1 MADRRPPLPPL
12 NALRAFDAL
21 ARCGS
26 LRAAAADLGVVPGAV
41 RQQIASLEEHF
52 GVPLFNREGG
62 RVTLNATAERLA
74 DAVGV
79 AFAIIIRAADEVPS
93 QDSKLRLRLG
103 VPMPMASEW
112 FMARLVRIQ
121 ADVKALEID
130 VVPVP
135 VSLTLSDAPDID
147 AIIAGGEYRPL
158 PDIAATRFMDDEFGP
173 VANPETAAGL
183 AGDLGNATAIIA
195 QDVGYLWDDW
205 FRESGSVPVRFNK
218 RTAFSNLVLAI
229 SAARA
234 GFGLTIAPR
243 ASVEADLASGALV
256 APFGFTNRPA
266 GYRLCCRVAD
276 QHRKPIVALREWLM
290 AEGKA
295 ANLLLTAV

>member
-1 MADRRPPLPPL
+1 MADRRPTLPPL

-26 LRAAAADLGVVPGAV
+26 LRAAATDLGVVPGAV

-52 GVPLFNREGG
+52 GVPLFDRESG

-79 AFAIIIRAADEVPS
+79 AFAIIMRAAEEIS
-93 QDSKLRLRLG
+93 SYDSKLRLLLG

-112 FMARLVRIQ
+112 FMPRLARIQ
-121 ADVKALEID
+121 ADVKTLEID

-158 PDIAATRFMDDEFGP
+158 PDIAATPFMDDQFGP
-173 VANPETAAGL
+173 VGSPQTASREAD
-183 AGDLGNATAIIA
+183 DLGSATAIIA
-195 QDVGYLWDDW
+195 RDVSYLWDDW
-205 FRESGSVPVRFNK
+205 FRESGTAPVRFHRRREVND
-218 RTAFSNLVLAI
+218 LVLAI
-229 SAARA
+229 SAAKA
-234 GFGLTIAPR
+234 GLGLTIAPR
-243 ASVEADLASGALV
+243 ASIKAELTSGTLI
-256 APFGFTNRPA
+256 APFGFISRPA

-276 QHRKPIVALREWLM
+276 RDRKPIVALRDWLV
-290 AEGKA
+290 AQGKA
-295 ANLLLTAV
+295 ANLLANAV

>member
-1 MADRRPPLPPL
+1 MADRRPTLPPL

-26 LRAAAADLGVVPGAV
+26 LRAAATDLGVVPGAV

-52 GVPLFNREGG
+52 GVPLFDREGG

-79 AFAIIIRAADEVPS
+79 AFAIIMRAAEEIS
-93 QDSKLRLRLG
+93 SYDSKLRLRLG

-112 FMARLVRIQ
+112 FMPRLARIQ
-121 ADVKALEID
+121 ADVKTLEID

-158 PDIAATRFMDDEFGP
+158 PDIAATPFMDDQFGP
-173 VANPETAAGL
+173 VGSPQTASREADDVGS
-183 AGDLGNATAIIA
+183 ATAIIA
-195 QDVGYLWDDW
+195 RDVSYLWDDW
-205 FRESGSVPVRFNK
+205 FRESGTAPVRFHRRREVND
-218 RTAFSNLVLAI
+218 LVLAI
-229 SAARA
+229 SAAKA
-234 GFGLTIAPR
+234 GLGLTIAPR
-243 ASVEADLASGALV
+243 ASIEAELTAGTLI
-256 APFGFTNRPA
+256 APFGFISRPA

-276 QHRKPIVALREWLM
+276 RDRKPIVALRDWLV
-290 AEGKA
+290 AQGKA
-295 ANLLLTAV
+295 ANLLANAV